1 MYFYII
7 SLTHKINKYKLHKTS
22 VLYLF
27 CAIISKKAR
36 YVNGFTLQKQ
46 LRKIFV
52 TIFQAAYCHY
62 FAIDVNFFNYHSHTS
77 HIFYYT
83 KKQPIYRLFFV
94 FVLYVK
100 LTFNNLLF
108 SHNAAFFS
116 ISSISRLFPSV
127 DNYICYNSVYYTCNQ
142 A

>member
-46 LRKIFV
+46 YQLSFSHLPYILLYKKTADFS
-52 TIFQAAYCHY
+52 AA
-62 FAIDVNFFNYHSHTS
+62 
-77 HIFYYT
+77 
-83 KKQPIYRLFFV
+83 FFV

-127 DNYICYNSVYYTCNQ
+127 DNYICYNSVYYTSNQ

>member
-27 CAIISKKAR
+27 CAIISKKSTVCQR
-36 YVNGFTLQKQ
+36 FTLQKQ

-52 TIFQAAYCHY
+52 TIFQAACCHY
-62 FAIDVNFFNYHSHTS
+62 LAIDVNFFNYHSLTS
-77 HIFYYT
+77 YIFYYT
-83 KKQPIYRLFFV
+83 KKQPISRLFFV

-108 SHNAAFFS
+108 SITLHFLVF
-116 ISSISRLFPSV
+116 L
-127 DNYICYNSVYYTCNQ
+127 Q
-142 A
+142 